1 MQVLLS
7 TKNGRPNGYWVSVR
21 KYFAHTRM
29 YNITLQHEQT
39 IDVRCRNGA
48 YVYYNIR
55 SIISKMFNNN
65 IGVAQFI
72 LTNQRIEGNETIYT
86 YKAYFGVFEVDFL
99 IYI

>member
-1 MQVLLS
+1 MNIKSGL
-7 TKNGRPNGYWVSVR
+7 PNGYWVSVR
-21 KYFAHTRM
+21 KYFAYTRM

-39 IDVRCRNGA
+39 IDIRCRNGA

-86 YKAYFGVFEVDFL
+86 YKVYFGVFEVDFL